1 LLFAALKSI
10 ITIQGSPY
18 LLLKKENN
26 MSEKTKHTL
35 FSFVTTRAPQLLT
48 DEQKETYYINYA
60 AASGYF
66 DSLLTGPAD
75 PVIHAALIKSL
86 SAAFEPQALK
96 DKSQL
101 INLTGGD
108 FSSFAAAYTAK
119 DISGFAE
126 GEITPPPHGGGG
138 EARGIRRFPDPLDS
152 QIVTALWDNLFYQLL
167 TGNYSL
173 QEQLQQAIE
182 ANNYLGMLHNVEDTT
197 ILLNARVVVPQ
208 ALFGAVPSGENAAE
222 TPLVNPAPLL
232 QSIAKLQAKEE
243 IEQYKLVADTLQKAK
258 AKYNAENDAAF
269 LTARAAYE
277 KSVNDFWKQMKQQ
290 EEGTPVGGQEQA
302 PSEPEGPLP
311 PPLELTDVPPF
322 IFTPLHTPF
331 WNNGIYSIFNEES
344 EKYARQLNLEEA
356 TGFDDAEAIIKETV
370 ENRTAMIFHGLTF
383 TNDVTVISGQI
394 LSAANYVADTVLYS
408 YVIQLVPTGAGTYKI
423 LMAINTGNSNTVVN
437 NVSYGS
443 SVSFT
448 AFTQQSIGNTVVL
461 TLFPNGDFI
470 PQTDNFGFSGTVTL
484 QNGLKLS
491 FKTGVSILKGSS
503 GVLVSYG
510 TPSSENPEAPS
521 GYGIKRVGIADYR
534 KVEQEVCCYDQGEVS
549 HIENIMAREYKER
562 STRRLRRSEDTTTT
576 ESSTET
582 ENLTDSTSTD
592 RFEMQQQTAKALSE
606 STSTGVNASVSYGSA
621 RFGISSSLSGAYAS
635 NTSQQESNSQAVQFS
650 KDITQQASEKIVTK
664 VREERIIKIID
675 EFEEQNKHGF
685 DNREGDKHISGV
697 YRWIDKIYKN
707 QIFNYGK
714 RLMYEFMIPQ
724 PAVFHNEAM
733 KTMIEAPAAVKLQK
747 PVDPRVGDGVVRIK
761 DHTEVTESNYKYW
774 AAVYNAAVNAKPES
788 TIAVGKSIEHYAK
801 DVDQGESKTGIIS
814 VPDGYVAQ
822 KANAYF
828 TGMPAGGGGWSRI
841 ILASIGDQAALAAP
855 AGAQNFNGYFFD
867 IKPFTKEV
875 PVAVSF
881 CNYHVGVVNFT
892 VLCNLTNEAY
902 AEWQLETFNTII
914 KAYEAKLAVYND
926 SSGTAIEAVKGT
938 NPGFYRTIENTVL
951 RKCCITYL
959 TSQQKMGQKQYT
971 EGGVTTTRPN
981 NDAAMESYAAL
992 VKFIEQAF
1000 EWEILSYT
1008 FYPFYWANKDD
1019 WQAAYQQDND
1029 DAIFRAFLQSGMAR
1043 TMVSVRPGFEE
1054 AVMYYMATGK
1064 VWNGGKV
1071 PVIGDDLYLSIVEEL
1086 KHPEYYVEETWET
1099 RVPTTL
1105 TLIQEGGIAA
1115 EADGLPCECGDENG
1129 IIKSVDTLKGLS
1141 SGIAS

>member
-1 LLFAALKSI
+1 
-10 ITIQGSPY
+10 
-18 LLLKKENN
+18 

-48 DEQKETYYINYA
+48 DEQKESYYIHYETGGGRFDQLILSHQENYNNQLEYTLDNFSHA
-60 AASGYF
+60 IADRKQLKTILGE
-66 DSLLTGPAD
+66 DLSLFT
-75 PVIHAALIKSL
+75 
-86 SAAFEPQALK
+86 AAFA
-96 DKSQL
+96 
-101 INLTGGD
+101 
-108 FSSFAAAYTAK
+108 AK
-119 DISGFAE
+119 DLSGFSEE
-126 GEITPPPHGGGG
+126 GEMMPPPPPGGSPAPSSGV
-138 EARGIRRFPDPLDS
+138 RRFPDPLELPVL
-152 QIVTALWDNLFYQLL
+152 ITLWDNLFYQLL
-167 TGNYSL
+167 TGNYSV
-173 QEQLQQAIE
+173 QEDLQQAIA
-182 ANNYLGMLHNVEDTT
+182 ANNYLLMRNMPDPAS
-197 ILLNARVVVPQ
+197 LLNARVIIPQ
-208 ALFGAVPSGENAAE
+208 ALFGALPTTVDSAE
-222 TPLVNPAPLL
+222 TPLANPAPLL

-243 IEQYKLVADTLQKAK
+243 IEQYKILSATLQKAK
-258 AKYNAENDAAF
+258 AKYNAENDASF
-269 LTARAAYE
+269 LTARGIYE
-277 KSVNDFWKQMKQQ
+277 KSVNDFWRQMKQQ
-290 EEGTPVGGQEQA
+290 EEGTPVGGQEQV
-302 PSEPEGPLP
+302 PSEPDGPMP

-322 IFTPLHTPF
+322 AFTPLHTPF
-331 WNNGIYSIFNEES
+331 WNNGIYSIFSEES

-356 TGFDDAEAIIKETV
+356 TGFDDAEAIIKEAV
-370 ENRTAMIFHGLTF
+370 EDRTTRIFHGLTF
-383 TNDVTVISGQI
+383 TNDVTVVSGQI
-394 LSAANYVADTVLYS
+394 LSAGNILADTALYS

-423 LMAINTGNSNTVVN
+423 LMAVNMGNSNTVVN

-443 SVSFT
+443 TGTFT

-461 TLFPNGDFI
+461 TFFPGGDLI
-470 PQTDNFGFSGTVTL
+470 APYDNFGFSGTINL
-484 QNGLKLS
+484 QSGVSLT
-491 FKTGVSILKGSS
+491 FKTAISIANGAS
-503 GVLVSYG
+503 GILAAYG
-510 TPSSENPEAPS
+510 TPAQETANAPS

-606 STSTGVNASVSYGSA
+606 SNSTGVNASVSYNGG
-621 RFGISSSLSGAYAS
+621 RLGISSSLSGAYAS

-664 VREERIIKIID
+664 VREERITKIID

-685 DNREGDKHISGV
+685 DNREGDQHISGV
-697 YRWIDKIYKN
+697 YRWVDKIYKN

-724 PAVFHNEAM
+724 PAVFHNVAM
-733 KTMIEAPAAVKLQK
+733 KAMSAAPAAIILQK
-747 PVDPRVGDGVVRIK
+747 PVDPRIGDGVVRIK
-761 DHTEVTESNYKYW
+761 DHTEITESNYKYW
-774 AAVYNAAVNAKPES
+774 AAIYNAQVNAKPDS
-788 TIAVGKSIEHYAK
+788 TVAVGKSIEHYAK

-822 KANAYF
+822 KANACF
-828 TGMPAGGGGWSRI
+828 TGMPAGGGGWQRI
-841 ILASIGDQAALAAP
+841 MLATIGDKPVIASS
-855 AGAQNFNGYFFD
+855 AGAQNFDGYFFD

-875 PVAVSF
+875 PVVVSF
-881 CNYHVGVVNFT
+881 CNYHVGAVNFT
-892 VLCNLTNEAY
+892 VLCGLTNEAY
-902 AEWQLETFNTII
+902 AEWQLDTFNTII
-914 KAYEAKLAVYND
+914 KAYEAKLAEYND
-926 SSGTAIEAVKGT
+926 SMASATVETVKGT

-959 TSQQKMGQKQYT
+959 TSQQKMGQQHYT

-1008 FYPFYWANKDD
+1008 FYPFYWANKAD

-1086 KHPEYYVEETWET
+1086 NHPEYYVEETWET

-1105 TLIQEGGIAA
+1105 TLIQEGGITA

-1129 IIKSVDTLKGLS
+1129 IKKSTGTLKGMLS
-1141 SGIAS
+1141 AGSSS